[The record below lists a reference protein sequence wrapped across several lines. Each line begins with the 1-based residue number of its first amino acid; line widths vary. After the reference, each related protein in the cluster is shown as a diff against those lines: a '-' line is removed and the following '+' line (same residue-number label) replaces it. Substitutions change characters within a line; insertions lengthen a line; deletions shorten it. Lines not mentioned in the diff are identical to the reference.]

1 MTPHDHHNAGD
12 LAALAQAM
20 TAFTQA
26 TSTMEEAYRRLQE
39 RVQNLDRELAEKN
52 RRLEFTTEYLSN
64 LLESIS
70 DGFVAVDAANV
81 ITHFNRAAAVIL
93 GYAPEEMIGR
103 GFTEAF
109 GRDFLQPAIPG
120 VTHLRAKSG
129 RLVPVNERNSPVS
142 DRRRRRLGYAKTFQD
157 LSEIIALRE
166 QMRQVDRLAAIGEMA
181 ASVAHEI
188 RNPLG
193 GIRGFAALLAR
204 DLARDDARRRLVEK
218 IIAGAESLD
227 KVVNELLEYTR
238 PVALRLRPASCAEI
252 VDAAIAFVETEPK
265 GIILRN
271 AVDPALKILGDPE
284 RLRQVFLNIL
294 LNAVQSIEDAG
305 ETRVYAEADERFV
318 TVVVEDTGCGMTRE
332 QRERMFSPFYTT
344 KEKGTGLGLAV
355 SLKIVEAHGGAIDA
369 ASEPGRG
376 TAVSVMLP
384 RAE

>member
-1 MTPHDHHNAGD
+1 MTPHDNDSVVD
-12 LAALAQAM
+12 LAALAEAM
-20 TAFTQA
+20 NVFTRA
-26 TSTMEEAYRRLQE
+26 TSTMEEAYRRLEE
-39 RVQNLDRELAEKN
+39 RVQSLDKELAEKN
-52 RRLEFTTEYLSN
+52 RRLALTTEYLSN

-70 DGFVAVDAANV
+70 DGFVAIDAANV
-81 ITHFNRAAAVIL
+81 ITHFNRAAAAIL
-93 GYAPEEMIGR
+93 GYAPEEIIGR
-103 GFTEAF
+103 NFTEVF

-129 RLVPVNERNSPVS
+129 RMVPVNERNSPVS
-142 DRRRRRLGYAKTFQD
+142 DRQRRRLGYAKTFQD

-204 DLARDDARRRLVEK
+204 DLADDDARRRLVEK

-238 PVALRLRPASCAEI
+238 PVELRLRPVSCAEV
-252 VDAAIAFVETEPK
+252 VDAAMAFIDPGPK
-265 GIILRN
+265 HVNLRN
-271 AVDPALKILGDPE
+271 AVDPGLKILGDPE
-284 RLRQVFLNIL
+284 KLRQVFLNIL
-294 LNAVQSIEDAG
+294 LNAVQSIEETG
-305 ETRVYAEADERFV
+305 EARVYAEADERLV
-318 TVVVEDTGCGMTRE
+318 TIVFADTGCGMTPE

-355 SLKIVEAHGGAIDA
+355 SLKIVEAHGGAIEA
-369 ASEPGRG
+369 VSEPGRG
-376 TAVSVMLP
+376 TAVSVVLP